1 MLLIADQTKTIKTH
15 CTMSVV
21 SDGHNS
27 GCNTDLSTSC
37 HIKCR
42 DTVSTCYDTIIHTHK
57 LYFTVAITWSTQ
69 PIQQIVNNQAQ
80 AMLIKALKFALYP
93 RISNYI
99 LQVLCSIREDLENT
113 KQVMT

>member
-1 MLLIADQTKTIKTH
+1 MLLITDQTKTIKTH

-80 AMLIKALKFALYP
+80 AMLIKAL
-93 RISNYI
+93 
-99 LQVLCSIREDLENT
+99 
-113 KQVMT
+113 